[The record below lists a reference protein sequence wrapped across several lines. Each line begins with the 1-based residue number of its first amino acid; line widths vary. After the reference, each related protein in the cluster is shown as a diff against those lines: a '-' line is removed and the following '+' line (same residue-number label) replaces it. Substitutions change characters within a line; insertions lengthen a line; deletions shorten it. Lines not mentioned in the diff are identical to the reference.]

1 MNGDRETII
10 RNFHVS
16 PSKIHTIS
24 YMSAGEG
31 KNELDL
37 LAEQLMQQPQKQK
50 DKIIVLLGN
59 NPTCIGGY
67 IQTLPLLEPYKGKIV
82 VKCMLNYSLVKDES
96 YERLVRL
103 GTSLF
108 GDDFMTSEEYYENR
122 DDYLRFIND
131 IDIYICPV
139 ERQSGL
145 GAIDYCMRLGK
156 KVYISGKNYAW
167 EVSQGAEVFHLDL
180 LRKGMSFEEFSQ
192 ELPQEAKS
200 QNYQIKIDT
209 KLACEKKW
217 HSYLKTLDM
226 E

>member
-10 RNFHVS
+10 RDFHVS

-82 VKCMLNYSLVKDES
+82 VKCMLNYSLVKDEL
-96 YERLVRL
+96 YEKLMRL
-103 GTSLF
+103 GTTLF
-108 GDDFMTSEEYYENR
+108 GDEFISSEEFYEDR
-122 DDYLRFIND
+122 KEYLKYIND

-145 GAIDYCMRLGK
+145 GAINYCLRLGK
-156 KVYISGKNYAW
+156 KIYITGKNYDW
-167 EVSQGAEVFHLDL
+167 IVSQGAQVFRYDHL
-180 LRKGMSFEEFSQ
+180 KGGLSFEDFSE
-192 ELPQEAKS
+192 ELPKEVKIR
-200 QNYQIKIDT
+200 NYRTTIERKTGQT
-209 KLACEKKW
+209 EKW
-217 HSYLKTLDM
+217 HEYLKRLD
-226 E
+226 